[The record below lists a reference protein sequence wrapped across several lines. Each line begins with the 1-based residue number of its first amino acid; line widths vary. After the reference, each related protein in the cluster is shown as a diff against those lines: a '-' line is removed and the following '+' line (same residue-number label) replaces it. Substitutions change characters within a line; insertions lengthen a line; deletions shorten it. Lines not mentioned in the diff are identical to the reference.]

1 MRSELNGIFIATW
14 IKVKSRNFQHKVST
28 FNIMGQFGSSKPEK
42 SKHLA
47 QNISGLKYFLMS
59 RSQLAKLSAQYSL
72 GAGLESRYFE
82 YSTDQE
88 QDCQD
93 CCKYHITEEPFSH
106 FCFMMTSTFKTDGFV
121 CHPNYCQYI
130 YFSTQ
135 YPFSTGKSGIKAGS
149 IFKSM
154 PFWL

>member
-1 MRSELNGIFIATW
+1 
-14 IKVKSRNFQHKVST
+14 
-28 FNIMGQFGSSKPEK
+28 MGRANLRK

-47 QNISGLKYFLMS
+47 QNILCLKYFLMS

-93 CCKYHITEEPFSH
+93 CCKYHITEEPLSH

-135 YPFSTGKSGIKAGS
+135 CPSHFKKFSTKKSGIKAGS
-149 IFKSM
+149 RFKSM

>member
-1 MRSELNGIFIATW
+1 
-14 IKVKSRNFQHKVST
+14 
-28 FNIMGQFGSSKPEK
+28 MGRANLRK

-47 QNISGLKYFLMS
+47 QNISGLKYYLMS

-93 CCKYHITEEPFSH
+93 CCKYHITEEEPFSH
-106 FCFMMTSTFKTDGFV
+106 ICFMMTSTLKTDVFV
-121 CHPNYCQYI
+121 CHPNYCQYQYI
-130 YFSTQ
+130 YYLLFYPIPNYFKKFSTRI
-135 YPFSTGKSGIKAGS
+135 SGIKAGS
-149 IFKSM
+149 LFKSM